1 MVPPIM
7 NAEKPSLTIA
17 LKTLWGAAEMPFG
30 DACAQPYRH
39 PNFEELTRR
48 LQQLCEIGASGLL
61 HGPNGIGKSYLCGC
75 FTDQLPEKR
84 YKILSLAHSS
94 LTGSD
99 LIRALC
105 RQLGVQPQMR
115 RSDNV
120 ANIHSALGQLSS
132 RWPLLVLEEAQ
143 NFSASA
149 LEEVRLLTCASSD
162 TRPPFSLLLIG
173 EDSLL
178 PRLQM
183 GINHAL
189 ISRLGFALA
198 LTRLEP
204 AQSREYVAARLR
216 AVGVH
221 SNPFEDQ
228 GLELLIQAAS
238 GLPRAIN
245 HLAQRAIEAAAAAA
259 TPTISA
265 IHVQAALDRLP
276 WLGSSVA

>member
-7 NAEKPSLTIA
+7 NAEKPPLSIA

-30 DACAQPYRH
+30 DACAEPFRH

-75 FTDQLPEKR
+75 FTDKLPEKR

-120 ANIHSALGQLSS
+120 ANIHAALGQLGS
-132 RWPLLVLEEAQ
+132 RWPLLVLEE
-143 NFSASA
+143 
-149 LEEVRLLTCASSD
+149 VRLLSCARSD

-245 HLAQRAIEAAAAAA
+245 HLAQRAIETAAAAA

-276 WLGSSVA
+276 WLGSSAA

>member
-7 NAEKPSLTIA
+7 NVEKPSLSIA

-30 DACAQPYRH
+30 DACAEPFRH

-75 FTDQLPEKR
+75 FTDKLPEKR
-84 YKILSLAHSS
+84 DKILSLAHSS

-99 LIRALC
+99 LIRSL
-105 RQLGVQPQMR
+105 
-115 RSDNV
+115 
-120 ANIHSALGQLSS
+120 
-132 RWPLLVLEEAQ
+132 W
-143 NFSASA
+143 
-149 LEEVRLLTCASSD
+149 
-162 TRPPFSLLLIG
+162 PPFSLLLIG

-189 ISRLGFALA
+189 ISRLGFALV

-204 AQSREYVAARLR
+204 AQSREYVSARLR

-228 GLELLIQAAS
+228 GLELLIQVAN

-245 HLAQRAIEAAAAAA
+245 HLAQRSIEAAAAAA
-259 TPTISA
+259 TPTIGA

-276 WLGSSVA
+276 WLGSSAA